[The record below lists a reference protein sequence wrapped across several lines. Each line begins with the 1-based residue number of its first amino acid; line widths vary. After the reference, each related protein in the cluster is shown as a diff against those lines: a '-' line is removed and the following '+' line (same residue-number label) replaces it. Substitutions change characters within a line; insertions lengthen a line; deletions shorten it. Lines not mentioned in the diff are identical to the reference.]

1 MKKLIALLAVALP
14 LAFACGGT
22 GTETQTDSD
31 AGTQQTDAGQ
41 QQTGCGN
48 VPNSGT
54 DAPEV
59 AGSGTMP
66 APQGGSIFDGTYY
79 LTQFEIYPPGSV
91 DPYKRRHALKFENGK
106 VESVTSR
113 DGSPEQ
119 RNSGTFTTS
128 GTNLVMTIDCPGS
141 GTVTKGY
148 TATATEF
155 RMFEADEIHVYVK
168 Q

>member
-1 MKKLIALLAVALP
+1 MKKLVAVLAIALP
-14 LAFACGGT
+14 LAACGT
-22 GTETQTDSD
+22 PETESATD

-41 QQTGCGN
+41 QQQTGCGT

-59 AGSGTMP
+59 AGTGTMP
-66 APQGGSIFDGTYY
+66 SPQGGTIVDGTYF
-79 LTQFEIYPPGSV
+79 LTRFEIYPPGSV
-91 DPYKRRHALKFENGK
+91 DAYKRRHALKFENGK

-128 GTNLVMTIDCPGS
+128 GTNLVMTVDCPGAGS
-141 GTVTKGY
+141 VTKGY

-155 RMFEADEIHVYVK
+155 WMFESDEIHVYTK